1 MNKFSYCWAGLLYI
15 LSSLLAYTSFSPLPS
30 CFFSFSNFLKKN
42 LSCLEHPS
50 GFKSRDM
57 PRVRHA
63 YFVLRVVFILCHPK
77 IVPPILFPKE
87 PYSSRVG
94 LAV

>member
-15 LSSLLAYTSFSPLPS
+15 LSSLLAYTSFSPFPPDFFVLPTS
-30 CFFSFSNFLKKN
+30 LKKI
-42 LSCLEHPS
+42 SCLEHPS

-57 PRVRHA
+57 PCVRHA